1 MKENYDFEQF
11 DFNQQNQKT
20 SIKID
25 STQNLD
31 ESNQYIIV
39 VHFSLSKSFSFSIP
53 TSWDSKKL
61 ISFIVLTFKSELKH
75 KIPAFICKGKL
86 KLPFNETSLK
96 DYLDTSKVNHIM
108 IALEDK
114 ENIQNP
120 IQQDN
125 QDKDKDKTILTKEK
139 KENDL
144 EYKNILKVI
153 FALSNNEIFKSDEF
167 ADMEKDALDDYN
179 KIFKE
184 NSFNNFPIM
193 SPAYNK
199 RREQIKYDS
208 QTERLA
214 QFEPIPLEDFPFSNY
229 FQLKI
234 IFKCIISFFA
244 LGIYIKGFNF
254 VLFLFV
260 LVIYYWYCINNI
272 MEDFYKKKF
281 QQIGLSED
289 EYKRIGNEINNLN
302 KKLDDDE
309 EEEESDNDNE
319 KDNEEN
325 NKNDNENIIYEEN
338 KDDNININI
347 NKEGNNN
354 INLDLDEEN
363 KEINTNIKNEEN
375 KNIKEPMKDLEFK
388 DDIKKELNEDIKN
401 IIRKNKKKEI
411 KKEKKEEENEH
422 QEPEEQ
428 TPLQIAYQILYV
440 FLISFIPPWCD
451 EFEAQN
457 PMPVNNP
464 QNVNNNNNINNNNNN
479 VNQDNNIDNEII
491 NDNNIINNNI
501 NNDIN
506 DNNINQINQE
516 EDSNNNKMT
525 SSKVANISEDSNRD
539 NKMYNLIKK
548 DNQSLNEN
556 EYVFS
561 ENGGID
567 SLSMNSE
574 IYKQKKEREKEK
586 EKDKDNYE
594 IKEKQI
600 FEEDEDE
607 KIIEEDNHLKNE

>member
-1 MKENYDFEQF
+1 MKENYDLEQF
-11 DFNQQNQKT
+11 DLNQQNQK

-39 VHFSLSKSFSFSIP
+39 IHFSLSKSFSFSIP

-61 ISFIVLTFKSELKH
+61 ISFIILTFKSELRH
-75 KIPAFICKGKL
+75 KIPAFICKGNL

-114 ENIQNP
+114 ESIQNQ
-120 IQQDN
+120 IQQEN
-125 QDKDKDKTILTKEK
+125 KENKENKDKPILNKDK

-144 EYKNILKVI
+144 EYKNILKAI
-153 FALSNNEIFKSDEF
+153 FSLSNNEIFKSDEF
-167 ADMEKDALDDYN
+167 ADMEKNALDDYN

-184 NSFNNFPIM
+184 NTFNNFPIM

-272 MEDFYKKKF
+272 MEEFYKKKF
-281 QQIGLSED
+281 QQIGLTED

-302 KKLDDDE
+302 KKLDDEDE
-309 EEEESDNDNE
+309 EESENENDT
-319 KDNEEN
+319 EEN

-338 KDDNININI
+338 KDDNININ
-347 NKEGNNN
+347 KEGDNN
-354 INLDLDEEN
+354 IKIDLDEEK
-363 KEINTNIKNEEN
+363 KEIDTNIKSEDN

-388 DDIKKELNEDIKN
+388 NDIKNELNEDIKN

-411 KKEKKEEENEH
+411 KKEKKDEENENEH
-422 QEPEEQ
+422 EEPEEQ
-428 TPLQIAYQILYV
+428 TTLQIAYQILYV

-464 QNVNNNNNINNNNNN
+464 PNPNNNNNNN
-479 VNQDNNIDNEII
+479 VNQNNNIGNNII
-491 NDNNIINNNI
+491 NDNNIINNINLNDNI

-574 IYKQKKEREKEK
+574 IYKIKKEKEKEK

-607 KIIEEDNHLKNE
+607 KIIEEDKHLKNE